1 MNLRIE
7 EKNTIK
13 DNNSIMVYLLLKYLV
28 TAALVVIIS
37 EIARRNDRMGSLIAS
52 LPLVTILTLFWLK
65 FENAGEEKIS
75 NHAYYTFW
83 FVIPTLPMFLIFPK
97 LNATCGFWVA
107 MLCSI
112 AFTTVLFYL
121 YQLVLIRLF

>member
-1 MNLRIE
+1 
-7 EKNTIK
+7 
-13 DNNSIMVYLLLKYLV
+13 MVYLIIKYLV

-37 EIARRNDRMGSLIAS
+37 EIARRNDRMGGLIAS

-65 FENAGEEKIS
+65 FENAGEDKIS

-83 FVIPTLPMFLIFPK
+83 FVIPTLPMFLVFPK
-97 LNATCGFWVA
+97 LNATYGFWVA

-112 AFTTVLFYL
+112 VFTTVLFYL
-121 YQLVLIRLF
+121 YQLVLIRLGIRLF

>member
-1 MNLRIE
+1 
-7 EKNTIK
+7 
-13 DNNSIMVYLLLKYLV
+13 MVYLLLKYLV

-65 FENAGEEKIS
+65 FENVGEEKIS

-121 YQLVLIRLF
+121 YQLVLIRLGIRLF